1 MTEVSEIREKIK
13 EAKTIMSKTD
23 LMDNDGVAVPELSW
37 ILFLK
42 VFDYHEKQ
50 RVALI
55 KGYKTI
61 LPDECQWDSWAADQ
75 FKGYSG
81 KDLERF
87 VDGVLIEKLSKL
99 TGAKD
104 NRNIDIINS
113 IFNGFRQSL
122 SGTKLRQVINKLN
135 EIKLENSNDLKNL
148 GLVFD
153 EELIKMRDFEKK
165 KASFFTP
172 RPIIRFIVNNIKPD
186 LKKSEKIMDL
196 ASGTSGFL
204 VESIKYMKKDVKGKE
219 DEKNLSSLVHGNE
232 KKSRNYLLGMLNL
245 MLQDVGTPNLL
256 NKNTLSTTKIRDIVT
271 DDQKYD
277 VIMTNPTFDEKE
289 EKETADNLPR
299 HLKTSDAALH
309 FLYFAMKS
317 LKENGRCAIIL
328 PNGPLFGSGVAAD
341 MKKELLENYNLHTIV
356 RLAGSE
362 FEPFNGIQTN
372 ILFFDEGKPTKDIW
386 YYRMKIREGIKKYN
400 KGTPIQDSD
409 FDDVLKWCKNKEK
422 SDDEN
427 GYKVELE
434 DIKDFNLDIKHPDD
448 EEVAI
453 DMSPHDLIKQIIA
466 DEKKT
471 LDLLTDV
478 ENLINTE
485 IPK

>member
-61 LPDECQWDSWAADQ
+61 LPEECQWDSWAADQ

-99 TGAKD
+99 TGTKD

-172 RPIIRFIVNNIKPD
+172 RPIIRFIVNKIKPD

-245 MLQDVGTPNLL
+245 MLQDIGTPNLL
-256 NKNTLSTTKIRDIVT
+256 NKNTLATTKIRDIVT

-289 EKETADNLPR
+289 ESEVADNLPR
-299 HLKTSDAALH
+299 HLAISNSRLH

-317 LKENGRCAIIL
+317 LKENGRCALIL
-328 PNGPLFGSGVAAD
+328 DNNIFFADSGVPYE
-341 MKKELLENYNLHTIV
+341 MKKELMENYNLHTIV
-356 RLAGSE
+356 RLPPSA
-362 FEPFNGIQTN
+362 FEPYNGIQTN
-372 ILFFDEGKPTKDIW
+372 ILFFDAGKPTKDIW
-386 YYRMKIREGIKKYN
+386 FYRMKIRDGLKKYSMN
-400 KGTPIQDSD
+400 NPMQDSD
-409 FDDVLKWCKNKEK
+409 FDEVLKWFKNKE
-422 SDDEN
+422 EN
-427 GYKVELE
+427 DYGYKVSVKDLKNYNLE
-434 DIKDFNLDIKHPDD
+434 RKHPDD
-448 EEVAI
+448 EEIPI
-453 DMSPHDLIKQIIA
+453 DMSPHELISQIIA
-466 DEKKT
+466 NEKKT
-471 LDLLTDV
+471 LTLLTDV
-478 ENLINTE
+478 ENLINQE